1 MYRTGPPVHV
11 WSRVRTLAVEWSYLV
26 GPEGKMGK
34 VSIRRTG
41 QGRAGRTA
49 GGVNTEHFPHSLTT
63 SHNQPHSATL
73 TNMLRLLLL
82 LAIARSSTGLRCLS
96 CVSIAIQSS

>member
-34 VSIRRTG
+34 VSIRRAG
-41 QGRAGRTA
+41 QCRTA
-49 GGVNTEHFPHSLTT
+49 GGVNTVNTP
-63 SHNQPHSATL
+63 NQP
-73 TNMLRLLLL
+73 
-82 LAIARSSTGLRCLS
+82 
-96 CVSIAIQSS
+96 Q